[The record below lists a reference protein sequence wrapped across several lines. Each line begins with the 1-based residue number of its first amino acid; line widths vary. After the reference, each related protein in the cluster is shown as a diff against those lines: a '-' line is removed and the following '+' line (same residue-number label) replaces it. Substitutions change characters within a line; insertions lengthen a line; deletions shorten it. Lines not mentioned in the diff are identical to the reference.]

1 MRRRLLAGFV
11 LFAVLATALL
21 VVPIGVTLQV
31 HEGSNTLRGLK
42 RDVRALSVLM
52 TDALNHN
59 DIARAVVL
67 THSYTETT
75 GRQVLVVATS
85 GVILSS
91 TRAYHAKLLS
101 IANRTGFSGRSGTS
115 LDNDRDGPQYY
126 AAVELR
132 GVRRFDHAVLLMT
145 SPVSVA
151 NNHVH
156 EEWRDLVLYGLL
168 MLALA
173 CGFGVAISGSLVR
186 PLRRIARDVEA
197 VGLGEL
203 DVRVDETTGP
213 PELRSL
219 ASAINATSA
228 RLITLLESQRA
239 FVEDASHQLRT
250 PLTSLQLHL
259 ENLQAAVG
267 SSNEVDLNYVLAEMN
282 RLSRMVDSLLALA
295 RNESKSPV
303 LVTIDVHDIVVER
316 AEVWRALAAEVD
328 LELVV
333 DTPET
338 LTALAVQDVLEQVLD
353 NLLSNAFDATPR
365 GGKVE
370 IRAREIDEKVQ
381 IDVVDSG
388 AGLGPVERELALRR
402 FWRGRDNQ
410 SEGTGLGLAIVA
422 QLLTLSG
429 GSIELREAD
438 GGGLDARVILR
449 RI

>member
-1 MRRRLLAGFV
+1 M
-11 LFAVLATALL
+11 
-21 VVPIGVTLQV
+21 
-31 HEGSNTLRGLK
+31 
-42 RDVRALSVLM
+42 
-52 TDALNHN
+52 
-59 DIARAVVL
+59 
-67 THSYTETT
+67 
-75 GRQVLVVATS
+75 
-85 GVILSS
+85 
-91 TRAYHAKLLS
+91 
-101 IANRTGFSGRSGTS
+101 
-115 LDNDRDGPQYY
+115 
-126 AAVELR
+126 
-132 GVRRFDHAVLLMT
+132 
-145 SPVSVA
+145 A

-197 VGLGEL
+197 VGHGEL

-213 PELRSL
+213 PELRTL

-303 LVTIDVHDIVVER
+303 LVSIDVRDIVVER

-338 LTALAVQDVLEQVLD
+338 LRALAVQDVLEQVLD

-370 IRAREIDEKVQ
+370 IRAREIDQKVQ
-381 IDVVDSG
+381 IDVIDNG
-388 AGLGPVERELALRR
+388 PGLGPTERELALRR
-402 FWRGRDNQ
+402 FWRGRENQ

-422 QLLTLSG
+422 QLTKLSRWLDRATRG
-429 GSIELREAD
+429 RRWRSRRPRDPASLVMDIGAYRRTVVVTPDPRKLDGPTKGSTAAVRQSVRGQVNRL
-438 GGGLDARVILR
+438 
-449 RI
+449 

>member
-52 TDALNHN
+52 TDALNHD

-67 THSYTETT
+67 THSYTVTT

-91 TRAYHAKLLS
+91 TKDYHARLIT
-101 IANRTGFSGRSGTS
+101 IADRTSFSGRSGTS
-115 LDNDRDGPQYY
+115 LDNDKDGPQYY

-151 NNHVH
+151 KNHVH

-173 CGFGVAISGSLVR
+173 GGFGVAISGSLVR

-197 VGLGEL
+197 VGHGEL
-203 DVRVDETTGP
+203 DVRVDETIGP

-228 RLITLLESQRA
+228 RLIPLPESQRA

-303 LVTIDVHDIVVER
+303 LVSIDVHDIVVER
-316 AEVWRALAAEVD
+316 AEVWRALAGEVD

-381 IDVVDSG
+381 IDVIDSG
-388 AGLGPVERELALRR
+388 TGLGPAERALALRR

-429 GSIELREAD
+429 GSIELRGAD
-438 GGGLDARVILR
+438 GGGLDARVTLR
-449 RI
+449 RV